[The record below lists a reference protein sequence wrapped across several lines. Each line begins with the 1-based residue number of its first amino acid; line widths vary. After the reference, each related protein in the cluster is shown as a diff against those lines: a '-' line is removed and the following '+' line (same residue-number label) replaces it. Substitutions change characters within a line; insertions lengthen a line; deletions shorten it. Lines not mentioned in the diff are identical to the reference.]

1 MPSTAAPSPAT
12 PTALRHVDDQRP
24 GIARRRCGKGFRY
37 VDADGRAVRD
47 AATLARIRR
56 LAIPPAWT
64 GVWICPLAE
73 GHLQATG
80 RDARGRKQYRYHAEW
95 TARRSRHKFEQIV
108 QFGGALPGIRR
119 QLRAHLRLR
128 GLPRE
133 RVLAIV
139 VAVMDQTLAR
149 IGNVQYARQNR
160 SYGLTTLRKRHLD
173 TLTDH
178 RARLR
183 FRGKAGQL
191 QTLEVADRQLARLIG
206 RCRELPGSQL
216 FQYLDDDGQVC
227 QVDSGQVNAYLQSL
241 TGSDY
246 TAKDFRTW
254 GATLQAIGA
263 LAGSAPE
270 ADAPDSSVQQR
281 QHAVVCEVAG
291 LLGNTPAVCRTA
303 YIDPCVFAAWRAGR
317 LRTLRPARSLGGRE
331 RQALALLRRC
341 HRSSAD

>member
-1 MPSTAAPSPAT
+1 MPARLPDRAAPVR
-12 PTALRHVDDQRP
+12 LRHVDDRQP
-24 GIARRRCGKGFRY
+24 GIGRQRRGRAFAYRH
-37 VDADGRAVRD
+37 ADGQPVRD
-47 AATLARIRR
+47 EATLARIRA

-64 GVWICPLAE
+64 AVWICAQAD

-80 RDARGRKQYRYHAEW
+80 RDARGRKQYRYHPQW
-95 TARRSRHKFEQIV
+95 VQRRSRHKFDQIV
-108 QFGGALPGIRR
+108 RFGAALAGLRR
-119 QLRAHLRLR
+119 QLRTHLRLR
-128 GLPRE
+128 GLPCE
-133 RVLAIV
+133 KVLATV
-139 VAVMDQTLAR
+139 VAVMDRTLAR

-160 SYGLTTLRKRHLD
+160 SYGLTTLRKRHPA
-173 TLTDH
+173 TLSGS

-216 FQYLDDDGQVC
+216 FQYLDDDGRVC
-227 QVDSGQVNAYLQSL
+227 QVDSGQVNAYLQEL

-254 GATLQAIGA
+254 GATLQAIAA
-263 LAGSAPE
+263 LAGSAPDP
-270 ADAPDSSVQQR
+270 AATDKDVQQR

-291 LLGNTPAVCRTA
+291 LLGNTPAVCRTS
-303 YIDPCVFAAWRAGR
+303 YIDPCVFQAWRAGR
-317 LRTLRPARSLGGRE
+317 LQRLRPARSLAGRE

-341 HRSSAD
+341 HGPG